1 MERIIL
7 YLRTPAKSGEIKVRL
22 RLTEGREVAL
32 FHKTGIKATAAD
44 LAKFDIDGRLKQRVS
59 VYNYELARSLEEEI
73 RYMREA
79 YANMKD
85 KGLDMTSD
93 IFEKEIADLKNPKQA
108 ERKAAGMTL
117 LQRFERFI
125 DDSFRDGI
133 ICDFVTNTTEPY

>member
-73 RYMREA
+73 RYMHEA
-79 YANMKD
+79 YANMK
-85 KGLDMTSD
+85 
-93 IFEKEIADLKNPKQA
+93 EKVS
-108 ERKAAGMTL
+108 T
-117 LQRFERFI
+117 
-125 DDSFRDGI
+125 
-133 ICDFVTNTTEPY
+133 